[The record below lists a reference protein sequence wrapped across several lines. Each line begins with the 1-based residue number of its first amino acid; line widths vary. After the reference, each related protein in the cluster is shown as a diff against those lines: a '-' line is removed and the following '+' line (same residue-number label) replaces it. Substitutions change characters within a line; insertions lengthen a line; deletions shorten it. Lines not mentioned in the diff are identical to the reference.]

1 MKFEEG
7 NLFEADVSGA
17 LPTFDQIVANRN
29 GDVAGADVS
38 PNWRQD
44 AELVMEPVAG
54 GLNVTVRDKA
64 HNTLISFIAG
74 RSGTSDMTA
83 QVALMREMRALV
95 RDRLSASSAA
105 PPRELD
111 AKTAIDA
118 IDAFRRDVLDK
129 LRESVDT
136 QKESQATRIRA
147 ATIVDALLD
156 ARKTIGDLVTAAR

>member
-17 LPTFDQIVANRN
+17 LPTFDQIVARCG
-29 GDVAGADVS
+29 GDVASADVS

-54 GLNVTVRDKA
+54 GLNVTVRDGS
-64 HNTLISFIAG
+64 HNTLISFIVG
-74 RSGTSDMTA
+74 RAGTSDMTA
-83 QVALMREMRALV
+83 QVALMKNMRTLV

-105 PPRELD
+105 PRELD

-118 IDAFRRDVLDK
+118 IDAFQRDVLDR
-129 LRESVDT
+129 LRDSIDT
-136 QKESQATRIRA
+136 HKESQATRIRA
-147 ATIVDALLD
+147 AAIVDSLLD
-156 ARKTIGDLVTAAR
+156 ARKTIDDLTAAARS

>member
-17 LPTFDQIVANRN
+17 LPTFDQIVANRD
-29 GDVAGADVS
+29 GDLAGADVS

-54 GLNVTVRDKA
+54 GLNVTVRDKS
-64 HNTLISFIAG
+64 HRTLVSFIAG
-74 RSGTSDMTA
+74 RGGTSDMTA
-83 QVALMREMRALV
+83 QVALMKEMRALI
-95 RDRLSASSAA
+95 RDRLSASGA

-111 AKTAIDA
+111 AKTALEA
-118 IDAFRRDVLDK
+118 IDAFRRDVLDR

-147 ATIVDALLD
+147 AAVVDALLD
-156 ARKTIGDLVTAAR
+156 ARKAINDLVSAARS

>member
-1 MKFEEG
+1 
-7 NLFEADVSGA
+7 LR
-17 LPTFDQIVANRN
+17 TFDQIVASSN

-44 AELVMEPVAG
+44 AELVMEPGAG
-54 GLNVTVRDKA
+54 GINVTVRDKD

-83 QVALMREMRALV
+83 QVALMKEMRTLV
-95 RDRLSASSAA
+95 RDRLSASAA

-111 AKTAIDA
+111 AKTALEA
-118 IDAFRRDVLDK
+118 IDAFRRDVLDR

-147 ATIVDALLD
+147 AAIVDSLLD
-156 ARKTIGDLVTAAR
+156 ARKTIGDITAAARS

>member
-7 NLFEADVSGA
+7 SLFEADVSGA
-17 LPTFDQIVANRN
+17 LPTFDQIVASRN
-29 GDVAGADVS
+29 GDIAGADVS

-54 GLNVTVRDKA
+54 GLNVTVRDKD

-74 RSGTSDMTA
+74 RGGSSDMTA

-95 RDRLSASSAA
+95 RDRLSASSA

-111 AKTAIDA
+111 TKTALEA

-147 ATIVDALLD
+147 AAVVDSLLD
-156 ARKTIGDLVTAAR
+156 ARKLINDITAAARS

>member
-17 LPTFDQIVANRN
+17 LPTFDQIVANTGGN
-29 GDVAGADVS
+29 VAGADVS

-44 AELVMEPVAG
+44 AELVMEPVSG
-54 GLNVTVRDKA
+54 GINVTVRDKD

-83 QVALMREMRALV
+83 QVALMKEMRALV
-95 RDRLSASSAA
+95 RDRLSASAA

-111 AKTAIDA
+111 AKTALEA
-118 IDAFRRDVLDK
+118 IDAFRRDVLDR

-147 ATIVDALLD
+147 AAIVDSLLD
-156 ARKTIGDLVTAAR
+156 ARKTIGDITAAARS

>member
-17 LPTFDQIVANRN
+17 LPTFDQIVADRG

-54 GLNVTVRDKA
+54 GLNVTVRDKC
-64 HNTLISFIAG
+64 HKTLISFIAG
-74 RSGTSDMTA
+74 RAGASDMTA
-83 QVALMREMRALV
+83 QAALMRGMRALV
-95 RDRLSASSAA
+95 RDRLAGSSAA
-105 PPRELD
+105 PRELD

-118 IDAFRRDVLDK
+118 IDAFRRDVLDR

-136 QKESQATRIRA
+136 QKESQATRVRA
-147 ATIVDALLD
+147 AAVVDALLD
-156 ARKTIGDLVTAAR
+156 ARRIIGDASAARA